1 MNKENWL
8 CISCAMAQ
16 IAPYLTFTTT
26 FPFARPVST

>member
-8 CISCAMAQ
+8 CIWCGMAQ
-16 IAPYLTFTTT
+16 IASYRTLTTT